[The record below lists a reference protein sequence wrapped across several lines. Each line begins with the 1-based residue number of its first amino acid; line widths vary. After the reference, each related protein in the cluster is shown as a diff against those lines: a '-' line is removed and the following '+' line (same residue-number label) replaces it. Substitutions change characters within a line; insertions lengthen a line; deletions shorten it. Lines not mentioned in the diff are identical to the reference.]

1 MVNRM
6 SGAPVPGSTPWRPAL
21 AILSAMRPTPARYFS
36 ALFPDTVH
44 GVELSDPELAGPLF
58 PEEEPAIARAVD
70 KRKLE
75 FTLGRTA
82 ARKALQGLGVAPV
95 ALPQLADRSV
105 SWPEQVWGSITHAD
119 GICAAIAARRS
130 DHAGI
135 GIDAEV
141 KRRVKRELWRHIATA
156 GEVSWLEQ
164 ARDDAEAADRATL
177 LFSAK
182 EAFYKAQFCA
192 SRGWV
197 GFQDAELS
205 FDDSGAFEVRLLI
218 DVGDAFVRD
227 TRFSGRYVF
236 IDQHVVTGLV
246 LGPAR

>member
-1 MVNRM
+1 
-6 SGAPVPGSTPWRPAL
+6 
-21 AILSAMRPTPARYFS
+21 MRPPPARYFS

-44 GVELSDPELAGPLF
+44 GVELSAPELAGSLF
-58 PEEEPAIARAVD
+58 PEEAAAIARAVD

-82 ARKALQGLGVAPV
+82 AREALQKLGVAPV
-95 ALPQLADRSV
+95 ALPQLPDRSV
-105 SWPEQVWGSITHAD
+105 GWPDQAWGSITHAD

-141 KRRVKRELWRHIATA
+141 KQRVKRELWKHIATA
-156 GEVSWLEQ
+156 PEIAWLER
-164 ARDDAEAADRATL
+164 APDEAAAADRATL

-182 EAFYKAQFCA
+182 EAFYKAQFCV

-197 GFQDAELS
+197 GFQDAELT
-205 FDDSGAFEVRLLI
+205 FDDSGSFEVRLLI
-218 DVGDAFVRD
+218 DVNNAFVRE
-227 TRFSGRYVF
+227 TRFLGRYVF
-236 IDQHVVTGLV
+236 IEQHVVTGLV
-246 LGPAR
+246 LGPESSRD